1 MELAKGEP
9 ENPASWE
16 DIYNKFRTNATL
28 LIAENDAKILG
39 NTIMNLENI
48 SVDEFTKLL
57 GT

>member
-16 DIYNKFRTNATL
+16 DIYNKFHTNATL
-28 LIAENDAKILG
+28 LISENEAKILG
-39 NTIMNLENI
+39 NAIMNLENI
-48 SVDEFTKLL
+48 SADELARLL